1 MQRKSQWLLP
11 TAVLLGVCLLQHGGG
26 YAMQMNSNLGHLL
39 PQKTAL
45 KKNKNQPTQ
54 QDVVKASLCNI
65 FSPSGPEW
73 VTSGKQKMGA
83 LKPFLKQGSRWLA
96 LGWKQEWSL
105 VVSTSM
111 WTGATLIPL
120 SLNHT
125 AGWDVCI
132 FLVLA
137 ITYPNSQNEQLPTR
151 WRAGHTAVAEALLD
165 KEHISTWVL
174 QLNWV
179 HC

>member
-1 MQRKSQWLLP
+1 MTSAHSCSLGSMSSAAWRWVCHANEFQFRPFATSEDSSKKKKP
-11 TAVLLGVCLLQHGGG
+11 T
-26 YAMQMNSNLGHLL
+26 
-39 PQKTAL
+39 
-45 KKNKNQPTQ
+45 TQ

-83 LKPFLKQGSRWLA
+83 LKPFLKQGSKWLA
-96 LGWKQEWSL
+96 LGWKQEWSV

-125 AGWDVCI
+125 AGWDMCI

-137 ITYPNSQNEQLPTR
+137 ITYPNSPNEQLPTR